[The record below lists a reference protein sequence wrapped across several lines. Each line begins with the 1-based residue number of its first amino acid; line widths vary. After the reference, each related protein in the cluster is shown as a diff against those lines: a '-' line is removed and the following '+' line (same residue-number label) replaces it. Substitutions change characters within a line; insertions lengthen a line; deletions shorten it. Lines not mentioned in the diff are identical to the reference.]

1 MSKPE
6 AQAEGVPGPDE
17 VSWRALDKRDGK
29 CGRAASRVERQ
40 REKSEHRKHRKG
52 KVDPEYK
59 SSSSRGADAY
69 PSLGH
74 SPKSNITRTEHSRA
88 SFMGCLNAL
97 QLICIALCLTTKIH
111 HLRRAQTTR
120 TAKRVTALVVTRK
133 IQILP

>member
-1 MSKPE
+1 MSGPE
-6 AQAEGVPGPDE
+6 AHAEGIPVPDE
-17 VSWRALDKRDGK
+17 ISWSALDKRHGK
-29 CGRAASRVERQ
+29 CGTAASRVERH
-40 REKSEHRKHRKG
+40 REKPEHRKHRKG

-59 SSSSRGADAY
+59 SPSSQGADAY

-88 SFMGCLNAL
+88 SFIGCSNDL

-111 HLRRAQTTR
+111 HLRRAQTAK
-120 TAKRVTALVVTRK
+120 TARAVTALVVTRK